1 MINGCKGELGE
12 VERSDHHKHMDYVQ
26 AIITRLANNSFLM
39 KGWALTLSSALLGF
53 AIAQDNPFLSLAAL
67 VPLVAFWL
75 LDAYYLCQERAF
87 RKMYSDIAGK
97 KVHGFEID
105 PTPYAKK
112 QPWTVFLSVSL
123 SIFYPA
129 IVLLIIVVTVILS
142 FTDVSSEEQ
151 NPPSSNQIQE
161 VPEVPTTANTHPVA
175 PDMLPSGDP
184 SPSPNNDPGEP
195 LEGLPG

>member
-1 MINGCKGELGE
+1 MNGYKGEPEE

-67 VPLVAFWL
+67 VPLLAFWL
-75 LDAYYLCQERAF
+75 LDAYYLRQERAF
-87 RKMYSDIAGK
+87 RKMYSDVAGK
-97 KVHGFEID
+97 KVHGFKID

-112 QPWTVFLSVSL
+112 QPWTVGLSVSL
-123 SIFYPA
+123 SIFYLA
-129 IVLLIIVVTVILS
+129 IVLLIIAVTAILS
-142 FTDVSSEEQ
+142 FTDVSSDEQ

-161 VPEVPTTANTHPVA
+161 VPEVPTTANTHSVA
-175 PDMLPSGDP
+175 PDRLPSSDP
-184 SPSPNNDPGEP
+184 SPSPDNAPSEP
-195 LEGLPG
+195 LENLPG